1 MKDLSV
7 KQRDRKGSSFTDK
20 YKGEIT
26 KESIVKLSLLIGF
39 AAILGITIVPYHKI
53 SVEGILGTLLVI
65 GILLVILYK
74 DLMRYRPSIFRDY
87 KLLLLICVLLSG
99 NLIIGKGF
107 HYVLE
112 VFSQGLGNINPQL
125 TMYTVPLALG
135 SLLTALL
142 IDIHTAIVFSVITSL
157 LAGIW
162 LGNPLYSVF
171 TFTAGLT
178 AAFSVIRCKRRSALW
193 RAGLFV
199 SLVCIFTS
207 VTINILNGKFLT
219 IEAPVSAGLALLN
232 GIIVTTLAS
241 ALLPLLEYSFKLTTD
256 ISLLELLDLNQPL
269 MRNLL
274 IMSPGTYHHSIIVGN
289 LAESAAEAV
298 GVNPLLVRVGAYYH
312 DIGKMKMPEYFIEN
326 QAGLVSKHDK
336 ITPHMSGMVLIS
348 HVKEGMEL
356 AKQHKLPEAVIDII
370 SQHHGTSLITY
381 FYQKAKEQQD
391 SLSENDFRYPGPRP
405 QTRAAALVL
414 MADAVEAAS
423 RVLTEPTPTRITTLV
438 EKVIN
443 HFFIDGQLN
452 DCELTLKDLQ
462 EIKKHFI
469 YILTGMFHRR
479 ISYPGF
485 DFKNENF
492 DKEQPKAQAAKQD
505 KNKKD
510 SSEDPFQHRTT
521 LG

>member
-7 KQRDRKGSSFTDK
+7 KQKDRKGSSITAK
-20 YKGEIT
+20 YKEGL
-26 KESIVKLSLLIGF
+26 KEEDLIKFSLLIGF
-39 AAILGITIVPYHKI
+39 AALLAITIAPFYKI
-53 SVEGILGTLLVI
+53 SIWSFFGTFLII

-74 DLMRYRPSIFRDY
+74 DLMRYRPAIFKDY
-87 KLLLLICVLLSG
+87 KLLLLICILLSG
-99 NLIIGKGF
+99 NLLIGRGF
-107 HYVLE
+107 HYVIKG
-112 VFSQGLGNINPQL
+112 FSQGLGNIDPL
-125 TMYTVPLALG
+125 LSMYAVPLAVG

-162 LGNPLYSVF
+162 LESPIYSVF
-171 TFTAGLT
+171 TFAAGLT
-178 AAFSVIRCKRRSALW
+178 AAFGVIRCKRRSALW

-207 VTINILNGKFLT
+207 LTINILNAKVLT
-219 IEAPVSAGLALLN
+219 IEAPISIGFALFN

-241 ALLPLLEYSFKLTTD
+241 AFLPLLEYSFKLTTD

-274 IMSPGTYHHSIIVGN
+274 VMSPGTYHHSIIVGN

-298 GVNPLLVRVGAYYH
+298 GVNPLMVRVGAYYH

-348 HVKEGMEL
+348 HVKEGVEL

-370 SQHHGTSLITY
+370 NQHHGTSLITY
-381 FYQKAKEQQD
+381 FYQKAKELQD

-423 RVLTEPTPTRITTLV
+423 RVLTEPTPARITTLV

-485 DFKNENF
+485 DFKSENF
-492 DKEQPKAQAAKQD
+492 DKAEPKPQAAKQD
-505 KNKKD
+505 KNKKG
-510 SSEDPFQHRTT
+510 STEDPFQHRTT